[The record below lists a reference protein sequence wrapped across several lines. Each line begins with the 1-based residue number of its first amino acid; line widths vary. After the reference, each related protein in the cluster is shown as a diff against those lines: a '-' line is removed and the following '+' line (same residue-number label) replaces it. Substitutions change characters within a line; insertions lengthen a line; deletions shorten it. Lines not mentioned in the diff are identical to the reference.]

1 MWTFI
6 VKYWKQIGIV
16 TFILLLIS
24 SLYLNYYL
32 NKENKRNAAN
42 WATEAAGKDQAIFIK
57 NGELKDNY
65 AQLDSLRKVLGIRA
79 KTVVTVFKTSYIYKD
94 STLLIP
100 VIDNQT
106 YYDTININRQYS
118 IKGSCYDLDIIKNG
132 DSIYSLLNY
141 HDSMIGYLYKER
153 PHKFLFIRWGAWI
166 YQLKIQSECQ
176 NKLINVDKLI
186 MQE

>member
-1 MWTFI
+1 M
-6 VKYWKQIGIV
+6 KYWKEIGIV
-16 TFILLLIS
+16 IFILLLIS

-65 AQLDSLRKVLGIRA
+65 AQLDSLREVLGIRA

-106 YYDTININRQYS
+106 YYDTISINKQYQ
-118 IKGSCYDLDIIKNG
+118 IKTPCYNLDIMKSG
-132 DSIYSLLNY
+132 DSVYSVLNW
-141 HDSMIGYLYKER
+141 HDSMTGFVSWER
-153 PHKFLFIRWGAWI
+153 LHKIWFIHYGKKI
-166 YQLKIQSECQ
+166 YTLKLQSGCQ
-176 NKLINVDKLI
+176 DKLIPVDKLI
-186 MQE
+186 IQE